1 MSVEEYLELLEAAR
15 QTRSAVKDVVTTT
28 KKAAKTV
35 KKTKRKVNTAYSK
48 AFEKVKGQ
56 YMKKSGGW
64 KKGGFAK
71 AVRAAH
77 RMARK

>member
-15 QTRSAVKDVVTTT
+15 QTRTAVKDVAKSTR
-28 KKAAKTV
+28 KAVKTV
-35 KKTKRKVNTAYSK
+35 KKTRRKVNTAYSK
-48 AFEKVKGQ
+48 AFAKVKGK

-64 KKGGFAK
+64 KKGGFAR
-71 AVRAAH
+71 AVKAAH

>member
-15 QTRSAVKDVVTTT
+15 QTRTAVKDVVKTT
-28 KKAAKTV
+28 KRAAKTV

-48 AFEKVKGQ
+48 AFAKVKGR
-56 YMKKSGGW
+56 YMKKGGGW
-64 KKGGFAK
+64 KKGGFAR

>member
-15 QTRSAVKDVVTTT
+15 QTRSAVKDVVKTT
-28 KKAAKTV
+28 KKAKSQLKKTV
-35 KKTKRKVNTAYSK
+35 KKGNTAYSK
-48 AFEKVKGQ
+48 AFKKVKGQ

-71 AVRAAH
+71 AVKAAH

>member
-1 MSVEEYLELLEAAR
+1 MSVQEYLELLEATR
-15 QTRSAVKDVVTTT
+15 QTTDAVKDVARAT

-35 KKTKRKVNTAYSK
+35 RKTKRKVNTAYSK
-48 AFEKVKGQ
+48 AFAKVKGQ

-64 KKGGFAK
+64 KKGGFAR

-77 RMARK
+77 RMAKK